1 MSRLLALA
9 LLLASAPAIAQQ
21 PIVLRYSTPA
31 PEGTGWA
38 RELRAYASDVAA
50 ATHDAVHLKWYFGA
64 VTGDEFETLDRIRKG
79 QLDAIGSGGM
89 GCEQIMPSISVT
101 RLLGVFQSREEAFY
115 VGQTLR
121 SVFEQEARKNGFE
134 LLALNGMGADV
145 VFTREP
151 VRNLDELRK
160 LKLWRWDLDKTGT
173 AMATMLGLKIKPLP
187 LTDAAAAYDHGELQ
201 GFMSIPAAALAFQW
215 TARAHYVLDLK
226 TGFLEGCLLISSR
239 TFGKLTTEQQ
249 ASLRETST
257 KLGLRWE
264 AFGRDQD
271 ALLLGG
277 VLSKQ
282 GVKVLRASESFRA
295 QFFNEAGAVRERLV
309 QTNVIPR
316 ALLDRVMQVLADYR
330 AEHGS
335 SAATP

>member
-1 MSRLLALA
+1 MRLLALA
-9 LLLASAPAIAQQ
+9 LVLASAPAVAQ

-38 RELRAYASDVAA
+38 RELRAYAADFAA
-50 ATHDAVHLKWYFGA
+50 ATHGAFNIKWYFGA

-101 RLLGVFQSREEAFY
+101 RLLGVFQSREEAFH
-115 VGQTLR
+115 VAQTLR
-121 SVFEQEARKNGFE
+121 SVFEEEARKNGFE

-145 VFTREP
+145 VFLRDS

-160 LKLWRWDLDKTGT
+160 VKLWRWDLDKTGT
-173 AMATMLGLKIKPLP
+173 AMATLLGLKIKPLP
-187 LTDAAAAYDHGELQ
+187 LPDAAAAYDHGELQ
-201 GFMSIPAAALAFQW
+201 GFMSVPAAALAFQW
-215 TARAHYVLDLK
+215 SARAHYVLDLK

-239 TFGKLTTEQQ
+239 TFGKLTAEQQ

-264 AFGRDQD
+264 SFGRDQD

-309 QTNVIPR
+309 QQNVIPR
-316 ALLDRVMQVLADYR
+316 PLLERVMQVLADYR
-330 AEHGS
+330 AEHGT
-335 SAATP
+335 AAAAP